1 MQKMSLKESL
11 LNSKNLMPLKLQL
24 FAEGDDLG
32 ADPGGDGGTGELGG
46 GDPGSNDAG
55 VGEPLSFASEAERD
69 SYLDKRTAKAI
80 ETAKIKWE
88 AEKATAIQ
96 AAKTEAEKMAEMTAE
111 QKAQHKE
118 QERLD
123 EISKREA
130 DITRR
135 ELRAQ
140 SLEKLAEKELPKELI
155 DVVVFTDA
163 ESCNA
168 SIEAIEKAFRK
179 SVEDGVNKRLAQS
192 ADVPGSGGSSTKLSI
207 GETMAKQLN
216 EQTKPADKSLWD

>member
-1 MQKMSLKESL
+1 MPKMSLKESL

-24 FAEGDDLG
+24 FADEGDAG
-32 ADPGGDGGTGELGG
+32 SEGDQGG
-46 GDPGSNDAG
+46 GDPGSNG
-55 VGEPLSFASEAERD
+55 EGGEPLTFASEAERD
-69 SYLDKRTAKAI
+69 SYVDKRTAKALD
-80 ETAKIKWE
+80 TARAKWE
-88 AEKATAIQ
+88 TEAQTKIE

-163 ESCNA
+163 DSCNA
-168 SIEAIEKAFRK
+168 SIDAIEKAFRK

-192 ADVPGSGGSSTKLSI
+192 ADVPGSGGAAATLSQ
-207 GETMAKQLN
+207 GELMAQKQN
-216 EQTKPADKSLWD
+216 EQQKPATKSFWD

>member
-1 MQKMSLKESL
+1 MPKMSLKESL
-11 LNSKNLMPLKLQL
+11 LLSNKNLMPLKLQL
-24 FAEGDDLG
+24 FAEGDDPG
-32 ADPGGDGGTGELGG
+32 ADGGEGDFGG
-46 GDPGSNDAG
+46 GDPKSSDKGNG
-55 VGEPLSFASEAERD
+55 PLSFETESERD
-69 SYLDKRTAKAI
+69 SYLDKQIAKALD
-80 ETAKIKWE
+80 TARGKWE
-88 AEKATAIQ
+88 AETNTKIE

-163 ESCNA
+163 DSCNA
-168 SIEAIEKAFRK
+168 SIEAVEKAFRK

-192 ADVPGSGGSSTKLSI
+192 ADVPGSGNTSTTISQ
-207 GETMAKQLN
+207 GEAMAKQLN
-216 EQTKPADKSLWD
+216 EQSKPATKSFWD

>member
-24 FAEGDDLG
+24 FAEGDDPG
-32 ADPGGDGGTGELGG
+32 AEPGGDTGELGG
-46 GDPGSNDAG
+46 GDPGSSG
-55 VGEPLSFASEAERD
+55 EGGEPLTFASEAERD

-88 AEKATAIQ
+88 AEKATAIE
-96 AAKTEAEKMAEMTAE
+96 AAKTEAEKMAEMTAD

-163 ESCNA
+163 DSCNA
-168 SIEAIEKAFRK
+168 SIDAIEKAFRK

-192 ADVPGSGGSSTKLSI
+192 ADVPGSGNTSTTISQ
-207 GETMAKQLN
+207 GEAMAKKQN
-216 EQTKPADKSLWD
+216 EQQKPATKSFWD

>member
-24 FAEGDDLG
+24 FAEGDDPG
-32 ADPGGDGGTGELGG
+32 AGPGSDGGTGELGG
-46 GDPGSNDAG
+46 GDPGSVG
-55 VGEPLSFASEAERD
+55 GGSGEPLSFASEAERD
-69 SYLDKRTAKAI
+69 SYFDKRTAKAI
-80 ETAKIKWE
+80 ETAKSNWE
-88 AEKATAIQ
+88 KETQTKIE

-118 QERLD
+118 QERID

-168 SIEAIEKAFRK
+168 SIDAIEKAFRK
-179 SVEDGVNKRLAQS
+179 SVEDGVNKRLSQS
-192 ADVPGSGGSSTKLSI
+192 AAVPGSGNTSTTLSH
-207 GETMAKQLN
+207 GEMMAKQLN
-216 EQTKPADKSLWD
+216 EQTKSETKSLWD